1 MTRASRK
8 PAKGSSGAAGAG
20 RKGKSS
26 ELMATPQKTSTV
38 AITDLV
44 RDPDYQVRAELDD
57 ATIHRYAN
65 ALAADCIMP
74 PIRVAKVNGSL
85 IVVDGWH
92 RLAAYDLSNTWTVEA
107 IIIEATAGEARWM
120 AAKANLTNG
129 LPLRKAE
136 IREAFRTLIQTRQ
149 HVAKP
154 TQGAMKPGTLLS
166 YRDLAQMLGGLVRHN
181 TIRGWMMKDFP
192 RIARRMGGEDAAYL
206 PREACR
212 DDEKAPYNAA
222 LAAVANAVTN
232 AAQVRDPGRRW
243 DMIEALQ
250 GALDRVRAG
259 GEAEL
264 REF

>member
-1 MTRASRK
+1 MTGAARR
-8 PAKGSSGAAGAG
+8 PAKGLSRAVGGEH
-20 RKGKSS
+20 RGKPA
-26 ELMATPQKTSTV
+26 ELIATPQNTSTL

-44 RDPDYQVRAELDD
+44 RDPAYQVRAELDD

-74 PIRVAKVNGSL
+74 PIRVASVNGSL

-92 RLAAYDLSNTWTVEA
+92 RLAAYDLSGIWTVEA
-107 IIIEATAGEARWM
+107 IITEATAGEALWM

-136 IREAFRTLIQTRQ
+136 IREAFRTLIRTRQ

-166 YRDLAQMLGGLVRHN
+166 YRDLAQLLGGLVRHT

-192 RIARRMGGEDAAYL
+192 RTARRMGGEDAAYW
-206 PREACR
+206 PREARR
-212 DDEKAPYNAA
+212 DDEKALFNAIM
-222 LAAVANAVTN
+222 AAVANVVTN
-232 AAQVRDPGRRW
+232 AGQVRDPHRRW
-243 DMIEALQ
+243 DMIEGLQ
-250 GALDRVRAG
+250 GALERVRAG
-259 GEAEL
+259 GEAEPH
-264 REF
+264 EF